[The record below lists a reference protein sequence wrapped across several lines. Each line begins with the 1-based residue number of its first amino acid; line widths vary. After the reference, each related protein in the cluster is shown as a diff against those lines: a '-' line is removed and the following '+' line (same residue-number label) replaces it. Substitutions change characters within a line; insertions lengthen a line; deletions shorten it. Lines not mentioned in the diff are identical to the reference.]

1 VREQAQAT
9 ITAAQEELA
18 RGRSV
23 LGRTA
28 QTLIPDF
35 ARYLFGQPGGL
46 TGTRENILEGR
57 IRVAQQRLEQLDASN
72 FKSEA
77 DLLQESLKG
86 VNEELTKLDG
96 DDSSSGGG
104 SGQSAADV
112 AKEQLQAYT
121 DLSREF
127 SRQVALL
134 QARDETSRRLL
145 EIDYQFLD
153 NQAQINEIQ
162 DSSRRST
169 LEALNADLKR
179 LEVQNAMTDA
189 VRAYNQEKLQGAS
202 YDGAE
207 VARLGELTESAELAA
222 MAGEAVGDSFANSLK
237 SVADGTKTAQEAI
250 ADFFSSIANA
260 LLNYAATAIAQ
271 YIAIGIARSFAGLA
285 SGSVSGQGFGGFS
298 GGSSFGIDTTGL
310 QGPLKPFADG
320 GIVRKP
326 TAALIGEAG
335 PEAVIP
341 LSEMRNG
348 GLGGGDVNVTTIV
361 NANGQSTSTTEG
373 NGMNKEQAVQLSRM
387 VESTVVG
394 VIQRE
399 RRPGG
404 ILSR

>member
-1 VREQAQAT
+1 
-9 ITAAQEELA
+9 
-18 RGRSV
+18 
-23 LGRTA
+23 
-28 QTLIPDF
+28 
-35 ARYLFGQPGGL
+35 
-46 TGTRENILEGR
+46 
-57 IRVAQQRLEQLDASN
+57 
-72 FKSEA
+72 
-77 DLLQESLKG
+77 
-86 VNEELTKLDG
+86 
-96 DDSSSGGG
+96 
-104 SGQSAADV
+104 
-112 AKEQLQAYT
+112 
-121 DLSREF
+121 
-127 SRQVALL
+127 
-134 QARDETSRRLL
+134 
-145 EIDYQFLD
+145 
-153 NQAQINEIQ
+153 
-162 DSSRRST
+162 
-169 LEALNADLKR
+169 
-179 LEVQNAMTDA
+179 
-189 VRAYNQEKLQGAS
+189 
-202 YDGAE
+202 
-207 VARLGELTESAELAA
+207 
-222 MAGEAVGDSFANSLK
+222 
-237 SVADGTKTAQEAI
+237 
-250 ADFFSSIANA
+250 
-260 LLNYAATAIAQ
+260 
-271 YIAIGIARSFAGLA
+271 LA